1 MTRVI
6 LSLRKRLIE
15 TTRGLERFYASVI
28 DADPQM
34 ADGLTVWKTRPQSIQ
49 WRSSNAKTTFLTLC
63 LIPLLATSG
72 ATQAITATPE
82 LAPSDI
88 QEITTKHI
96 LSALR
101 EQHYVDQVL
110 DDGVS
115 EEVFDRY
122 IEDLD
127 PSKSYLT
134 QADVAALSQYRW
146 ELDNSLRRSD
156 LGPAFDIFNRYQA
169 KVTARFSWVIELI
182 DQGVDQFDFDKEE
195 YLELDRSELPFAPSE
210 TALDE
215 LWRKRIKNDV
225 LNLKL
230 AGKSFE
236 DIQSLLHKRYSSRLS
251 RLQKTNQ
258 DDVYQLFMNA
268 FAKTYDPHTQ
278 YFSPITS
285 ENFNINMSLSL
296 EGIGA
301 LLQTEDEYTKVVSLV
316 PAGPAEKSK
325 SIRPNDRIIGVGQEN
340 DDIVDIIGWR
350 VDDVVQLIRG
360 KRDTSV
366 FLQILPEGS
375 SDLASSKVVEIVR
388 KKVELEEQTAQAEV
402 VEIEQFGNLVR
413 IGVIDIPTFY
423 VDFKAMQNGD
433 PNFRSTTRD
442 VKRLLDELLTQDVD
456 GVVIDLR
463 DNGGGSLQ
471 EAKTLTGLFIDRGPT
486 VQIRSKANRVDVL
499 SDRDVRTSYRG
510 PLAVLVN
517 RLSASA
523 SEIFA
528 GAIQDYQRGLVIGT
542 QTFGKGTVQTL
553 QPLEYGQLKM
563 TQAKFYRI
571 TGDSTQHRGIIP
583 DLRYPDDYDP
593 EAIGESTLDDPLPWD
608 QIRPTYYRAK
618 GDIQAYLP
626 ELVSRH
632 EARILE
638 DPEFNYVI
646 EAFKYRQ
653 LRADDTQLSLR
664 ESERIQEKSDNESFW
679 LALTNTKRAAQG
691 LPAVDSLEELNEQL
705 DDADIPTTLGDTES
719 ISDFVA
725 NGGINSEL
733 TNISEDDPSA
743 PSIELPGAA
752 QDANQEEEL
761 QGTDTEE
768 NEPPDAYIVEAG
780 NVLADLISL
789 QKRTAQQS
797 PARAPI

>member
-1 MTRVI
+1 
-6 LSLRKRLIE
+6 
-15 TTRGLERFYASVI
+15 
-28 DADPQM
+28 
-34 ADGLTVWKTRPQSIQ
+34 
-49 WRSSNAKTTFLTLC
+49 
-63 LIPLLATSG
+63 
-72 ATQAITATPE
+72 
-82 LAPSDI
+82 
-88 QEITTKHI
+88 
-96 LSALR
+96 
-101 EQHYVDQVL
+101 
-110 DDGVS
+110 
-115 EEVFDRY
+115 
-122 IEDLD
+122 
-127 PSKSYLT
+127 
-134 QADVAALSQYRW
+134 
-146 ELDNSLRRSD
+146 
-156 LGPAFDIFNRYQA
+156 
-169 KVTARFSWVIELI
+169 
-182 DQGVDQFDFDKEE
+182 
-195 YLELDRSELPFAPSE
+195 
-210 TALDE
+210 
-215 LWRKRIKNDV
+215 
-225 LNLKL
+225 
-230 AGKSFE
+230 
-236 DIQSLLHKRYSSRLS
+236 
-251 RLQKTNQ
+251 
-258 DDVYQLFMNA
+258 MNA

-316 PAGPAEKSK
+316 PAGPMEKSK
-325 SIRPNDRIIGVGQEN
+325 SIRPNDRIIGVGQES
-340 DDIVDIIGWR
+340 DEIVDIIGWR

-442 VKRLLDELLTQDVD
+442 VKRLLDELQTQNVD

-626 ELVSRH
+626 ELISRH

-664 ESERIQEKSDNESFW
+664 ESARIQEKSDNESFW

-691 LPAVDSLEELNEQL
+691 LPAVASLEELNEQS
-705 DDADIPTTLGDTES
+705 DDADALNP
-719 ISDFVA
+719 
-725 NGGINSEL
+725 
-733 TNISEDDPSA
+733 
-743 PSIELPGAA
+743 
-752 QDANQEEEL
+752 
-761 QGTDTEE
+761 
-768 NEPPDAYIVEAG
+768 
-780 NVLADLISL
+780 
-789 QKRTAQQS
+789 
-797 PARAPI
+797 